1 MVVVVVDR
9 FRSDNGTRVTVG
21 RRRCNTEHGFGCNG
35 HHGSNRKG
43 EYGGVIVLTWVLY
56 LFGGGCL
63 TLELLLG
70 R

>member
-1 MVVVVVDR
+1 MVYNR

-21 RRRCNTEHGFGCNG
+21 QRRCNAEHGFGCNR

-43 EYGGVIVLTWVLY
+43 EYSRVVVLAWVLG
-56 LFGGGCL
+56 LFVGGGGGL
-63 TLELLLG
+63 ALELLLG